1 MVFDLRVVS
10 LLLTTLL
17 QFLDFYH
24 FADLMLSIL
33 Q

>member
-10 LLLTTLL
+10 LLLISLS

-24 FADLMLSIL
+24 FGDLMLSVL